1 MLEAQERWVEPR
13 VRRCVCDVL
22 GIERDQ
28 LCAECSLEQD
38 LAVDSL
44 DLVELTPAL
53 ESEFDI
59 SVPESR
65 SERVRTYGELVHLTT
80 VLVTA
85 REHRAPRRHGDDA
98 VPTAIAAEVQVRVP
112 AAAPEAEV
120 ARLDDA
126 LARARARRAGAP
138 LPPGA
143 APPPPSL
150 SALSR
155 VAGSSRAAR
164 AGRRRR

>member
-1 MLEAQERWVEPR
+1 MLEAQERRVEPR
-13 VRRCVCDVL
+13 VRRCVCDLL

-28 LCAECSLEQD
+28 LCSECSLEQD
-38 LAVDSL
+38 LAIDSL
-44 DLVELTPAL
+44 DLVELTLAL

-85 REHRAPRRHGDDA
+85 REHRAVPRRSGSGALAALD
-98 VPTAIAAEVQVRVP
+98 AEVRVTVPP
-112 AAAPEAEV
+112 ATSEPDV

-126 LARARARRAGAP
+126 LARARARGVPVHLCRQSP
-138 LPPGA
+138 
-143 APPPPSL
+143 
-150 SALSR
+150 
-155 VAGSSRAAR
+155 
-164 AGRRRR
+164 RRRRRR

>member
-44 DLVELTPAL
+44 DLVELMIAL

-59 SVPESR
+59 TLPESR

-85 REHRAPRRHGDDA
+85 RQHRRRSGD
-98 VPTAIAAEVQVRVP
+98 VPAFDAEVRVTVP
-112 AAAPEAEV
+112 DAAPEPEV

-126 LARARARRAGAP
+126 LERARAHGVPVHLCRQPA
-138 LPPGA
+138 
-143 APPPPSL
+143 
-150 SALSR
+150 
-155 VAGSSRAAR
+155 
-164 AGRRRR
+164 RRRGWR

>member
-13 VRRCVCDVL
+13 VRRCVCDLL

-28 LCAECSLEQD
+28 LCPECSLEQD
-38 LAVDSL
+38 LAIDSL
-44 DLVELTPAL
+44 DLVELTLAL

-85 REHRAPRRHGDDA
+85 RAHRSGGEPGVA
-98 VPTAIAAEVQVRVP
+98 VLDAEVRVGVP
-112 AAAPEAEV
+112 ATAPEPDV

-126 LARARARRAGAP
+126 LARARARGVPVHLCRQTP
-138 LPPGA
+138 
-143 APPPPSL
+143 
-150 SALSR
+150 
-155 VAGSSRAAR
+155 
-164 AGRRRR
+164 RRRRRRR

>member
-44 DLVELTPAL
+44 DFVELTMAL

-65 SERVRTYGELVHLTT
+65 SERIRTYGELVHLTT
-80 VLVTA
+80 VLVAA
-85 REHRAPRRHGDDA
+85 RQHRTGVDAPF
-98 VPTAIAAEVQVRVP
+98 AAEVRVTVP
-112 AAAPEAEV
+112 ETAPEPDV
-120 ARLDDA
+120 LRLDDA
-126 LARARARRAGAP
+126 LGNARAHGVPVHLCRQPSRRQ
-138 LPPGA
+138 
-143 APPPPSL
+143 
-150 SALSR
+150 
-155 VAGSSRAAR
+155 
-164 AGRRRR
+164 RRR

>member
-126 LARARARRAGAP
+126 LARARARGVQVHLCRQAP
-138 LPPGA
+138 
-143 APPPPSL
+143 
-150 SALSR
+150 
-155 VAGSSRAAR
+155 
-164 AGRRRR
+164 RRRHRR